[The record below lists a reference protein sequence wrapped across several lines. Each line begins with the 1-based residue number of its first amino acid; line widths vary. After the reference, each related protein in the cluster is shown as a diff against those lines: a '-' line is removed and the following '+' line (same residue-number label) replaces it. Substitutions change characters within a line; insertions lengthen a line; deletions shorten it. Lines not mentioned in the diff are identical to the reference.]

1 MHDWGSD
8 TDRWGWRE
16 VVLLLVLAAVPVAGV
31 LALAGTDAV
40 PTAALVTS
48 VVAGVFFVVAA
59 LLFYL
64 DWRVRPDP
72 HQGWL
77 AAAMV
82 LLACEVLTAAAMA
95 LDPLDAE
102 HVRQGWPLLVD
113 LATVATVVALASLGL
128 REDPPRTWDPL
139 LLGLGLGVLAASARL
154 LLPALGTTVAVQPAV
169 LIALV
174 MVAYGALAATVLLNR
189 ALSPSVAWRLALT
202 MGLISLGHVVA
213 SPLVVGTVLDLT
225 ASTVQAC
232 AAVLWTSAAFVLLR
246 SSLDEQRR
254 RGVELESSLLSIE
267 ATARGTREAL
277 HEVKST
283 IAGLATASRILADN
297 DVPDD
302 VRQRLENTMT
312 RELARM
318 ERLLWLPAH
327 ASPAII
333 DLDHTLDTLLD
344 LHRVRG
350 RSFAWEPSGAQ
361 VVGLPD
367 AIAEAV
373 NILLDNAATHG
384 DATSGRVDVSR
395 DDTDED
401 MVRIAVSDG
410 GPGVPAEMRQRI
422 FEWGERGPASRGQG
436 IGLHVAQRLV
446 AEQGGS
452 LTLGDTDG
460 GSSFVIK
467 LPAARTSEE
476 NHGARAEHTAR

>member
-16 VVLLLVLAAVPVAGV
+16 VVLLLALAAVPVVGV
-31 LALAGTDAV
+31 LTLAGRDAV

-72 HQGWL
+72 HRGWL

-82 LLACEVLTAAAMA
+82 LLACEVLTSAAMA
-95 LDPLDAE
+95 LDPLVTERA
-102 HVRQGWPLLVD
+102 RPGWPLLVD
-113 LATVATVVALASLGL
+113 LVVIATVVVLASIGL
-128 REDPPRTWDPL
+128 REEPPRTWDPL
-139 LLGLGLGVLAASARL
+139 LLGLGLGVVAASARL
-154 LLPALGTTVAVQPAV
+154 LLPALDQVVPVRPAV
-169 LIALV
+169 LVALV
-174 MVAYGALAATVLLNR
+174 MVAHGALAATVLLNR
-189 ALSPSVAWRLALT
+189 ALSPSVAWRLAAT
-202 MGLISLGHVVA
+202 VGLVSLGHVVA
-213 SPLVVGTVLDLT
+213 SHLVVGTMLDLT
-225 ASTVQAC
+225 ASTLQAC
-232 AAVLWTSAAFVLLR
+232 AAILWTSATFVLLR
-246 SSLDEQRR
+246 STLDDQRR

-283 IAGLATASRILADN
+283 VAGLATASRLLADN

-302 VRQRLENTMT
+302 VRQRLEQTMT

-327 ASPAII
+327 DSPAVI
-333 DLDHTLDTLLD
+333 DLDHTLDSVLD

-350 RSFAWEPSGAQ
+350 RSFTWEPTGAQ

-384 DATSGRVDVSR
+384 DASSGRVDVSR
-395 DDTDED
+395 DETDED

-410 GPGVPAEMRQRI
+410 GPGVPTEMRQRI
-422 FEWGERGPASRGQG
+422 FEWGERGASSRGQG

-452 LTLGDTDG
+452 LTLGDDEC

-476 NHGARAEHTAR
+476 NHGARAEHSAS